1 MLDDKL
7 IKKFLL
13 SISFILFLFSNLFFI
28 ITSAETTMTIY
39 NTTGNSTD
47 AKGSL
52 TIKINDTSH
61 LDKEL
66 QNIISKKLNKDN
78 IDFTLDN
85 QEVIPNK

>member
-1 MLDDKL
+1 MLNDKL